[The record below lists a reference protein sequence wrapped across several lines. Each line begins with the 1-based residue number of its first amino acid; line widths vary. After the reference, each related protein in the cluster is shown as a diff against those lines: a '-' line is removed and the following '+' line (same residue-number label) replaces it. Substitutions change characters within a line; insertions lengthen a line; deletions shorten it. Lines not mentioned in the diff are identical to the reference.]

1 MASQGAGRVARRV
14 RSPSC
19 VLTNRRRR
27 PGPLATPD
35 DALAEAL
42 CTSQSGGRQRCN
54 LRLPPSLLSGATYWI
69 MAQFRDINGSWV
81 TARPVS
87 GGLAENPRP
96 VVVD

>member
-1 MASQGAGRVARRV
+1 
-14 RSPSC
+14 
-19 VLTNRRRR
+19 
-27 PGPLATPD
+27 
-35 DALAEAL
+35 
-42 CTSQSGGRQRCN
+42 
-54 LRLPPSLLSGATYWI
+54 